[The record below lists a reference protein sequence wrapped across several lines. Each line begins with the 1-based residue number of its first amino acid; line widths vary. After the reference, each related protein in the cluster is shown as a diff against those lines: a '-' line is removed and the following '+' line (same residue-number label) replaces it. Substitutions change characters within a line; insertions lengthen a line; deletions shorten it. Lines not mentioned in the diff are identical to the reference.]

1 MVVVVVITCVGIIIT
16 MYPSTVP
23 FAPPP
28 HTHTPQTAAQTRSF
42 KGGFYSAEQ
51 FKRKWLLFP
60 GLVCTSVRS

>member
-16 MYPSTVP
+16 MHPSTVP

-28 HTHTPQTAAQTRSF
+28 THTPQTAAQTRSF